1 LYILA
6 QTKVL
11 CKDFNTVF
19 SSFWYILNDNCCFNL
34 SFLLKFYK
42 GVNMFNF
49 FVESSSIL
57 GDTVT
62 ITGDNFNHLKKV
74 LRMKVGDEFLIS
86 HNGKSSLC
94 ELFEFTQST
103 AIAKIIEEDYQNTE
117 LPVKFYLFQGLPK
130 SDKFELIIQ
139 KAVELGVYEII
150 PVEMDRCVVK
160 LDGKKKDSK
169 VERWQAIAES
179 AAKQSKRTLIPKVNS
194 VLNFRQAIEK
204 AKTLDLFAAPYEN
217 ALGMTAT
224 KDFLSKIKSGNSV
237 GVIIGPEGG
246 FADNEIAQVLDAGG
260 ASVSLGARIL
270 RTETAAI
277 TTLSLLMLHTEM
289 NI

>member
-1 LYILA
+1 
-6 QTKVL
+6 
-11 CKDFNTVF
+11 
-19 SSFWYILNDNCCFNL
+19 
-34 SFLLKFYK
+34 
-42 GVNMFNF
+42 MFNF

-94 ELFEFTQST
+94 ELCEFTQST
-103 AIAKIIEEDYQNTE
+103 AIAKIVKEDYQNTE

-246 FADNEIAQVLDAGG
+246 FADNEIAQVLGAGG
-260 ASVSLGARIL
+260 DSVSLGARIL

>member
-1 LYILA
+1 
-6 QTKVL
+6 
-11 CKDFNTVF
+11 
-19 SSFWYILNDNCCFNL
+19 
-34 SFLLKFYK
+34 
-42 GVNMFNF
+42 MFNF

-62 ITGDNFNHLKKV
+62 VTGDNYNHLKKV
-74 LRMKVGDEFLIS
+74 LRMKIKDEFLIS
-86 HNGKSSLC
+86 HDGKSSLC
-94 ELFEFTQST
+94 ELFKFTESA
-103 AIAKIIEEDYQNTE
+103 AIAKIIKEDYQNTE

-194 VLNFRQAIEK
+194 VLTFRQAIEM

-217 ALGMTAT
+217 TSGMTAT

-246 FADNEIAQVLDAGG
+246 FADSEIAQVLDAGG

-289 NI
+289 NIE

>member
-1 LYILA
+1 
-6 QTKVL
+6 
-11 CKDFNTVF
+11 
-19 SSFWYILNDNCCFNL
+19 
-34 SFLLKFYK
+34 
-42 GVNMFNF
+42 MFNF
-49 FVESSSIL
+49 FVDSSSIL
-57 GDTVT
+57 GDVVT
-62 ITGDNFNHLKKV
+62 ISGNDFNHVKNV

-86 HNGKSSLC
+86 HDSKSSLC
-94 ELFEFTQST
+94 SILEFTDST
-103 AIAKIIEEDYQNTE
+103 VIAKIINEDFQNTE

-160 LDGKKKDSK
+160 LENKKKDSK

-194 VLNFRQAIEK
+194 VLTFRQALEK
-204 AKTLDLFAAPYEN
+204 AKSLDIFVAPYEN
-217 ALGMTAT
+217 ALGMQAT
-224 KDFLSKIKSGNSV
+224 KDFLSKIKSGASV
-237 GVIIGPEGG
+237 GIIIGPEGG
-246 FADNEIAQVLDAGG
+246 FSDNEISKVLETGG
-260 ASVSLGARIL
+260 ASVSLGKRIL

-289 NI
+289 NIE

>member
-1 LYILA
+1 
-6 QTKVL
+6 
-11 CKDFNTVF
+11 
-19 SSFWYILNDNCCFNL
+19 
-34 SFLLKFYK
+34 
-42 GVNMFNF
+42 MFNF
-49 FVESSSIL
+49 FVDSSSIL
-57 GDTVT
+57 GDVVT
-62 ITGDNFNHLKKV
+62 ISGNDFNHVKNV

-86 HNGKSSLC
+86 HDNKSSLC
-94 ELFEFTQST
+94 SILEFTDST
-103 AIAKIIEEDYQNTE
+103 VIAKIINEDFQNTE

-160 LDGKKKDSK
+160 LENKKKDSK

-179 AAKQSKRTLIPKVNS
+179 AAKQSKRTLIPKVNG
-194 VLNFRQAIEK
+194 VLTFRQALEK
-204 AKTLDLFAAPYEN
+204 AKSLDLFVAPYEN
-217 ALGMTAT
+217 ALGMQAT
-224 KDFLSKIKSGNSV
+224 KDFLSKIKSGASV

-246 FADNEIAQVLDAGG
+246 FSDNEISKVLEIGG
-260 ASVSLGARIL
+260 ASVSLGKRIL

-289 NI
+289 NIE

>member
-1 LYILA
+1 
-6 QTKVL
+6 
-11 CKDFNTVF
+11 
-19 SSFWYILNDNCCFNL
+19 
-34 SFLLKFYK
+34 
-42 GVNMFNF
+42 MFNF
-49 FVESSSIL
+49 FVESSSII
-57 GDTVT
+57 GDAVT
-62 ITGDNFNHLKKV
+62 ISGGDFNHIKTV

-94 ELFEFTQST
+94 EIIEFTESSV
-103 AIAKIIEEDYQNTE
+103 IAKITEENYQNTE

-160 LDGKKKDSK
+160 LEGKKKNSK

-179 AAKQSKRTLIPKVNS
+179 AAKQSKRAVIPTVS
-194 VLNFRQAIEK
+194 EVLTFKQAVEK
-204 AKTLDLFAAPYEN
+204 AKSLDLFAVPYEN
-217 ALGMTAT
+217 ALGMSAT
-224 KDFLSKIKSGNSV
+224 KDFLSKIKYGKSV
-237 GVIIGPEGG
+237 GVFIGPEGG
-246 FADNEIAQVLDAGG
+246 FSDKEIALATELGG
-260 ASVSLGARIL
+260 ATVSLGKRIL

-289 NI
+289 NIE